1 MNPTLSSHAIMIE
14 IEAKA
19 ARNDT
24 LAAINASMPSI
35 RSLVPNSSIPLRL
48 LAPNIAGIA
57 SKRENRAAV
66 FRSYPKN
73 LAIVIV
79 KPARLAPGI
88 KANA

>member
-1 MNPTLSSHAIMIE
+1 MNPTLVSHAIIIE

-19 ARNDT
+19 AKNDT
-24 LAAINASMPSI
+24 LTAINTSMPSI
-35 RSLVPNSSIPLRL
+35 RSLAPTSSIPFSV

-66 FRSYPKN
+66 FRSYPRN
-73 LAIVIV
+73 LAMVIV

-88 KANA
+88 RAKA